1 MSKTILLFLC
11 FFPALALPQAP
22 ASETGAITKVVRVH
36 TTAARSLA
44 EVASGGSPVVIR
56 ADNPLKAI
64 VLRGKPADV
73 SALENTI
80 RELDSA
86 SSSSSG
92 SKNVE
97 LTVYLLSGSN
107 SSSSPAAESAP
118 AAVTPVV
125 KQLRTVFPYSSYQ
138 LLSTILLR
146 SAEGAPASTE
156 GLLKA
161 FGNAAEGS
169 SPSGYTVLY
178 KAASVSPD
186 EASPTIHLTGFHFR
200 LGVPI
205 SHNMFNA
212 GIDTDIDLREGQ
224 KVVVGKSN
232 LENVDSALFVVLMAK
247 LVQ

>member
-11 FFPALALPQAP
+11 LLPALVWPQEP
-22 ASETGAITKVVRVH
+22 AAEGGAITKVVRVH
-36 TTAARSLA
+36 TGARNLAAL
-44 EVASGGSPVVIR
+44 ASGGSRVEVR
-56 ADNPLKAI
+56 ADDVLKAI

-86 SSSSSG
+86 SSNLGS

-97 LTVYLLSGSN
+97 LTVYLLSGS
-107 SSSSPAAESAP
+107 SSPAAESIP

-125 KQLRTVFPYSSYQ
+125 KQLHSVFPYSNYQ
-138 LLSTILLR
+138 LLSTMLLR
-146 SAEGAPASTE
+146 SGEGTPASTE

-161 FGNAAEGS
+161 FGNVAEGS
-169 SPSGYTVLY
+169 FPSSYSVSY
-178 KAASVSPD
+178 RAARVSPD
-186 EASPTIHLTGFHFR
+186 EAGPNIHLTEFHFGLR
-200 LGVPI
+200 VAIGSKGV
-205 SHNMFNA
+205 MFDVS
-212 GIDTDIDLREGQ
+212 IKTDVDLREGQ

-232 LENVDSALFVVLMAK
+232 IESADSALFVVLMAK